1 MGTSEGK
8 YRIILQSGGSTEKTL
23 SALREVLGVT
33 NAEAFHLM
41 KNSPTVIFSTD
52 DRELAEKKAAR
63 LKELGA
69 PVQFSKSAVS
79 QSQRRIGWNE
89 PCPCGSGKKYKL
101 CHGSGEYR
109 AHLAE
114 KSPAPAAKPAA
125 AQPAPKPAAAQP
137 APAAPRQTGFVPPKK
152 KPVRPV
158 VYGKAPSLFTAER
171 AGAWLLLAGIS
182 AAMPIALYLFY
193 VVYAFL
199 MSSLARALP
208 GVYKVVSF
216 LFDNLG
222 EATMCGLLATGV
234 YLLFAD
240 TLFLKAESLCPA
252 RLGLRYLVLGLLML
266 GATLAAF
273 FYFMNHPSKTDGQ
286 SLHRI
291 LLTLYAMLLDGIFLL
306 KSFHH
311 CGNPRLLFW
320 KKKVTVFAYQPADKA
335 TFYAKITGGPG
346 LVTLGGDFDRVN
358 LSEMIR
364 RMHSAVPNAAVI
376 PGQFVFC
383 CTVEKKGYMCCDY
396 IEVEKADLQT
406 GYFQAA
412 MINARNYKGEYRGIR
427 LPYDAEKAP
436 EIPYTWQ

>member
-8 YRIILQSGGSTEKTL
+8 YRRQS
-23 SALREVLGVT
+23 
-33 NAEAFHLM
+33 
-41 KNSPTVIFSTD
+41 
-52 DRELAEKKAAR
+52 
-63 LKELGA
+63 
-69 PVQFSKSAVS
+69 
-79 QSQRRIGWNE
+79 RIGRND

-101 CHGSGEYR
+101 CHGSREYR
-109 AHLAE
+109 VHLAE
-114 KSPAPAAKPAA
+114 KSPAPAPKPAA
-125 AQPAPKPAAAQP
+125 VQPAPKPTAVQPAPKPAAAQQVP
-137 APAAPRQTGFVPPKK
+137 KPVPAAPRQTGFVPPKK
-152 KPVRPV
+152 KPVKPA

-182 AAMPIALYLFY
+182 AAMPFALYLFY

-199 MSSLARALP
+199 MSSLAGALP

-222 EATMCGLLATGV
+222 ETTMCGLLATGV

-240 TLFLKAESLCPA
+240 TLFLKVESLCPA

-266 GATLAAF
+266 GATLAASICF
-273 FYFMNHPSKTDGQ
+273 VTHQTKTDGQ
-286 SLHRI
+286 HLYPVMF
-291 LLTLYAMLLDGIFLL
+291 TLYAMLLDGVFLL

-311 CGNPRLLFW
+311 YGNPRLLFW

-346 LVTLGGDFDRVN
+346 LVTLGGDFDRVD
-358 LSEMIR
+358 LAEMIR
-364 RMHSAVPNAAVI
+364 RMRSAVPDAAVM
-376 PGQFVFC
+376 PGQFVYC
-383 CTVEKKGYMCCDY
+383 CTVEKKGYICSDL
-396 IEVEKADLQT
+396 IKVEKADLQT

-412 MINARNYKGEYRGIR
+412 MLNARNYKGEYRGIR